1 MKQNELFKEK
11 ETSSFPVAIGTGLA
25 LESMFDPVID
35 PYDPDREIANKI
47 ELKDYKYH
55 IWNIYTIIRNLLHS
69 VDEKDK
75 ISLIT
80 DKNFT
85 KELNQEI
92 DTLVNLYNNTDLTV
106 VIFIPDYDK
115 VMDSFNKH
123 KVSEFTKPMVE
134 LLAVR
139 DYLKNYTPDGLI
151 NTITGGFNI
160 PRMEGNILL
169 TTHLTVDLLNQHNK
183 ITLLESNTGK
193 VKSKYEWYT
202 KYHPIGKRDLD
213 TIPMVEEVLY
223 ILGDHNMVI
232 PAPLTTRLELYR
244 VAIDRRWTSK
254 TTREKIVADLRSV
267 GSLYPYV
274 EKHKRMYF

>member
-1 MKQNELFKEK
+1 MKNEIFKEK

-25 LESMFDPVID
+25 LESMFEPVIE
-35 PYDPDREIANKI
+35 PYDPDREIPNKV

-69 VDEKDK
+69 VAEKDK

-106 VIFIPDYDK
+106 VVFIPDYDK

-232 PAPLTTRLELYR
+232 PAPLTTRLELYQ

>member
-35 PYDPDREIANKI
+35 PYDPDREIPNKI

-232 PAPLTTRLELYR
+232 PAPLTTRLELYQ

-267 GSLYPYV
+267 GSVYPYV
-274 EKHKRMYF
+274 EKHKRIYF

>member
-1 MKQNELFKEK
+1 MKNEIFKEK

-25 LESMFDPVID
+25 LESMFDPVIN
-35 PYDPDREIANKI
+35 PYDPDREIPNKI

-69 VDEKDK
+69 VEEKDK

-232 PAPLTTRLELYR
+232 PAPLTTRLELYQ

>member
-1 MKQNELFKEK
+1 MKNEIFKEK

-35 PYDPDREIANKI
+35 PYDPDREIPNKV

-69 VDEKDK
+69 VAEKDK

-193 VKSKYEWYT
+193 LKSKYEWYT

-232 PAPLTTRLELYR
+232 PAPLTTRLELYQ

>member
-35 PYDPDREIANKI
+35 PYDPDREIPNKI

-92 DTLVNLYNNTDLTV
+92 DTLINLYNNTDLTV

-169 TTHLTVDLLNQHNK
+169 TTHLTVDLLNQHSK

-232 PAPLTTRLELYR
+232 PAPLTTRLELYQ

>member
-1 MKQNELFKEK
+1 MKNEIFKEK

-25 LESMFDPVID
+25 LESMFDPVIE
-35 PYDPDREIANKI
+35 PYDPDREIPNKV

-193 VKSKYEWYT
+193 LKSKYEWYT

-232 PAPLTTRLELYR
+232 PAPLTTRLELYQ

>member
-35 PYDPDREIANKI
+35 PYDPDREIPNKI

-69 VDEKDK
+69 VSEKDK

-232 PAPLTTRLELYR
+232 PAPLTTRLELYQ

>member
-1 MKQNELFKEK
+1 MKNELFKEK

-35 PYDPDREIANKI
+35 PYDPDREIPNKI

-232 PAPLTTRLELYR
+232 PAPLTTRLELYQ

>member
-25 LESMFDPVID
+25 LESMFDPVIE
-35 PYDPDREIANKI
+35 PYDPDREIPNKV

-213 TIPMVEEVLY
+213 TIPMLEEVLY

-232 PAPLTTRLELYR
+232 PAPLTTRLELYQ

>member
-35 PYDPDREIANKI
+35 PYDPDREIPNKI

-151 NTITGGFNI
+151 NSITGGFNI

-232 PAPLTTRLELYR
+232 PAPLTTRLELYQ

>member
-35 PYDPDREIANKI
+35 PYDPDREIPNKI

-193 VKSKYEWYT
+193 VKNKHEWYT

-232 PAPLTTRLELYR
+232 PAPLTTRLELYQ

>member
-1 MKQNELFKEK
+1 MKNEIFKEK

-25 LESMFDPVID
+25 LESMFEPVIE
-35 PYDPDREIANKI
+35 PYDPDREIPNKV

-69 VDEKDK
+69 VTEKDK

-193 VKSKYEWYT
+193 LKSKYEWYT

-232 PAPLTTRLELYR
+232 PAPLTTRLELYQ

>member
-1 MKQNELFKEK
+1 MKNEIFKEK

-25 LESMFDPVID
+25 LESMFEPVIE
-35 PYDPDREIANKI
+35 PYDPDREIPNKV

-232 PAPLTTRLELYR
+232 PAPLTTRLELYQ

>member
-35 PYDPDREIANKI
+35 PYDPDREIPNKI

-92 DTLVNLYNNTDLTV
+92 DTLVNLYDNTDLTV

-232 PAPLTTRLELYR
+232 PAPLTTRLELYQ

>member
-1 MKQNELFKEK
+1 MKQNELFKDK

-35 PYDPDREIANKI
+35 PYDPDREIPNKI

-232 PAPLTTRLELYR
+232 PAPLTTRLELYQ

>member
-35 PYDPDREIANKI
+35 PYDPDREIPNKI

-55 IWNIYTIIRNLLHS
+55 ICNIHTIIRNLLHS

-232 PAPLTTRLELYR
+232 PAPLTTRLELYQ

>member
-35 PYDPDREIANKI
+35 PYDPDREIPNKI

-92 DTLVNLYNNTDLTV
+92 DTLINLYNNTDLTV

-169 TTHLTVDLLNQHNK
+169 TTDLTVDLLNQHSK

-232 PAPLTTRLELYR
+232 PAPLTTRLELYQ

>member
-35 PYDPDREIANKI
+35 PYDPDREIPNKI

-169 TTHLTVDLLNQHNK
+169 TTHLTVDLLNKHNK

-232 PAPLTTRLELYR
+232 PAPLTTRLELYQ

>member
-35 PYDPDREIANKI
+35 PYDPDREIPNKV

-232 PAPLTTRLELYR
+232 PAPLTTRLELYQ

>member
-1 MKQNELFKEK
+1 MKNEIFKEK

-35 PYDPDREIANKI
+35 PYDPDREIPNKV

-69 VDEKDK
+69 VAEKDK

-232 PAPLTTRLELYR
+232 PAPLTTRLELYQ

>member
-35 PYDPDREIANKI
+35 PYDPDREIPNKI

-92 DTLVNLYNNTDLTV
+92 DTLINLYNNTDLTV

-232 PAPLTTRLELYR
+232 PAPLTTRLELYQ

>member
-35 PYDPDREIANKI
+35 PYDPDREIPNKI

-232 PAPLTTRLELYR
+232 PAPLTTRAIPSSYR
-244 VAIDRRWTSK
+244 
-254 TTREKIVADLRSV
+254 
-267 GSLYPYV
+267 
-274 EKHKRMYF
+274 

>member
-35 PYDPDREIANKI
+35 PYDPDREIPNKI

-92 DTLVNLYNNTDLTV
+92 DTLVNLYNKDLTV

-232 PAPLTTRLELYR
+232 PAPLTTRLELYQ

>member
-25 LESMFDPVID
+25 LESMFEPVIE
-35 PYDPDREIANKI
+35 PYDPDREIPNKI

-69 VDEKDK
+69 VAEKDK

-106 VIFIPDYDK
+106 VVFIPDYDK

-232 PAPLTTRLELYR
+232 PAPLTTRLELYQ

>member
-25 LESMFDPVID
+25 LESMFEPVIE
-35 PYDPDREIANKI
+35 PYDPDREIPNKI

-151 NTITGGFNI
+151 NSITGGFNI

-232 PAPLTTRLELYR
+232 PAPLTTRLELYQ

>member
-1 MKQNELFKEK
+1 
-11 ETSSFPVAIGTGLA
+11 
-25 LESMFDPVID
+25 
-35 PYDPDREIANKI
+35 
-47 ELKDYKYH
+47 
-55 IWNIYTIIRNLLHS
+55 
-69 VDEKDK
+69 
-75 ISLIT
+75 
-80 DKNFT
+80 
-85 KELNQEI
+85 
-92 DTLVNLYNNTDLTV
+92 
-106 VIFIPDYDK
+106 
-115 VMDSFNKH
+115 MDSFNKH

-232 PAPLTTRLELYR
+232 PAPLTTRLELYQ

>member
-35 PYDPDREIANKI
+35 PYDPDREIPNKI

-193 VKSKYEWYT
+193 LKSKYEWYT

-232 PAPLTTRLELYR
+232 PAPLTTRLELYQ

>member
-1 MKQNELFKEK
+1 MKNEIFKEK

-35 PYDPDREIANKI
+35 PYDPDREIPNKV

-232 PAPLTTRLELYR
+232 PAPLTTRLELYQ

>member
-35 PYDPDREIANKI
+35 PYDPDREIPNKI

-75 ISLIT
+75 ISIIT

-232 PAPLTTRLELYR
+232 PAPLTTRLELYQ

>member
-35 PYDPDREIANKI
+35 PYDPDREIPNKI

-183 ITLLESNTGK
+183 ITLLESNSGK

-232 PAPLTTRLELYR
+232 PAPLTTRLELYQ